1 LTNPILSY
9 TLGRRLGM
17 AVACREEHVG
27 GAHPK
32 KINNSLWLVAC
43 GLWFGAAAHA
53 LS

>member
-27 GAHPK
+27 GSRPK
-32 KINNSLWLVAC
+32 KNKKDKSLWAGGV
-43 GLWFGAAAHA
+43 GRE
-53 LS
+53 